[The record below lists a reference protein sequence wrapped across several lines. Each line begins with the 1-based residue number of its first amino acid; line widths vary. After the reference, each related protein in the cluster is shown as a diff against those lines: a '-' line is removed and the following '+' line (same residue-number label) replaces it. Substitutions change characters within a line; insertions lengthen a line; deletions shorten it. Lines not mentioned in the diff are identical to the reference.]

1 MRILSDSSPLITL
14 SKIGRLDLLPQLY
27 GTVTITPEVYTEVVV
42 HGAGLA
48 GSSQVSAANWIEI
61 KPVRRP
67 ADLPAMQERLGLG
80 IGEVSIVTLGL
91 EVKADLLLMDDR
103 KARRLAQQEGL
114 TGLGCV
120 GVLQDAFGLKLL
132 PDLTQA

>member
-14 SKIGRLDLLPQLY
+14 SRIGRLDLLPQLY

-42 HGAGLA
+42 HGARLA
-48 GSSQVSAANWIEI
+48 GSSQVSAADWIEI
-61 KPVRRP
+61 KPVQRP
-67 ADLPAMQERLGLG
+67 ADLPALQERLGLG

-91 EVKADLLLMDDR
+91 EVKADVLLMDDR
-103 KARRLAQQEGL
+103 KVRRLARQEGL
-114 TGLGCV
+114 TVLGCV

-132 PDLTQA
+132 PDLT